1 MSLITD
7 MNREKIS
14 LLRYHVSGFLATL
27 LQLLKYIGIP
37 VMAYIYHNWWFLFG
51 IPSFMIGF
59 SIGWRMLYT
68 PVIIYV
74 AILFIASYFK
84 IFNQLFAFYYICF
97 GVGFLGIRLY
107 RAIGFGG

>member
-1 MSLITD
+1 
-7 MNREKIS
+7 
-14 LLRYHVSGFLATL
+14 
-27 LQLLKYIGIP
+27 
-37 VMAYIYHNWWFLFG
+37 
-51 IPSFMIGF
+51 
-59 SIGWRMLYT
+59 MLYT

-107 RAIGFGG
+107 RAIGLGDKTSRAMIALKNPDVKKEIEKEVEEGMKEYFKSKK